1 MPLSKCLKEKMIP
14 LYLYLLAAANP
25 KLNLLHINWSC
36 VGNTPIV
43 IQVLKIIESSEET
56 KNLVCSSSI

>member
-1 MPLSKCLKEKMIP
+1 MPLFKCLKENDTSEFIVTWGSK
-14 LYLYLLAAANP
+14 P

-56 KNLVCSSSI
+56 KNLVCSSYI